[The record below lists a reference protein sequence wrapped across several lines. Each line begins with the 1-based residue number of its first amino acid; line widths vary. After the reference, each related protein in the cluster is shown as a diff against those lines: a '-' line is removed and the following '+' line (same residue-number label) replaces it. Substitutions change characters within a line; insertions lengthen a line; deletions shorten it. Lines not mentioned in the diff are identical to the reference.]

1 MKLQFKHNPAWRR
14 HVAVGDRR
22 RWFLWSIALKIEVRA
37 IPVWTFEIF
46 WKRLLLGFGVLLVVG
61 YLGAVTTLYLWLQRQ
76 PQNQVRWSDVAL
88 APVRWEDFRRA
99 RGDTSI
105 AQATVR
111 LEERDYVEAFHGL
124 RVGLARSPGNFRG
137 RILLARLYAAY
148 DPALALRTLEAGLPH
163 SASEPTFLRALF
175 GFYGQHQANA
185 RASTEADRL
194 LAADRTPPLPPL
206 ARSVLQALQ
215 ATLVLDTDPA
225 KAVERLAAV
234 PPSGDAEEDARIARL
249 RAAALVRLGRLD
261 EAQALLER
269 TRAVSAG
276 LDQCRAEAE
285 LAVARRDEAAVES
298 ALRRLRVVRDR
309 ETPQAYLVGFN
320 AWHQLRRLTL
330 RDLTEQEFY
339 RTFGAQDAALQLFAA
354 NAVNLG
360 LPEVVLRTQQVAQE
374 NGLSPFAFRVHLTEL
389 ALRRGEFDAAFQQ
402 LRDWERAVATLPPGQ
417 RAYPELIERLTRT
430 VVAGGENQVSGFLTH
445 LGAMRGRATPG
456 VYRLVLDVLERAG
469 QPAVAR
475 QALDFGLRL
484 YPQTD
489 FLLEAQTRLAGLTV
503 LPAGAPSDRAAP
515 PAVAATSEE
524 ALAAIDSALDA
535 QAYVAARDQVRAVR
549 TARPAWLA
557 EADAALGRREIR
569 LALATQDRSS
579 ARLVARTHLERHRS
593 DEEALA
599 VVRLAAAALAD
610 GRSEEA
616 RLLHDEVAA
625 ARGAGPAV
633 QEALAALGLRDDLA
647 TTAETAGA
655 ALAALD
661 QSLAAR
667 RADEALRLLDY
678 VRQKNMPWLAE
689 ARNDLAV
696 REVRVRLA
704 LRQRTLALAALKD
717 LTVRGGL
724 ARGAA
729 FRLVREM
736 IAAGE
741 TETAQLLARE
751 IVRLLPGDAA
761 AAKLLQEA
769 EAPRPGETSPGGG

>member
-185 RASTEADRL
+185 RASVEADRL

-249 RAAALVRLGRLD
+249 HSAALMRLGRLD
-261 EAQALLER
+261 EAQVLLER
-269 TRAVSAG
+269 TRTVSAG

-285 LAVARRDEAAVES
+285 LAVARGDESALES

-320 AWHQLRRLTL
+320 AWHQLRRHTL

-360 LPEVVLRTQQVAQE
+360 LPEVVLRSQQVAQA
-374 NGLSPFAFRVHLTEL
+374 NGLSTFAFRVHLTEL
-389 ALRRGEFDAAFQQ
+389 ALRRGDFDAAFRQ
-402 LRDWERAVATLPPGQ
+402 LRDWERAVKTLPPGQ

-430 VVAGGENQVSGFLTH
+430 VVAGGENQMSGLLAH
-445 LGAMRGRATPG
+445 LGAMRGRAGPG
-456 VYRLVLDVLERAG
+456 VYRLVLELFERAG
-469 QPAVAR
+469 QPAAAR
-475 QALDFGLRL
+475 QVLDIGLRF
-484 YPQTD
+484 YPHAD
-489 FLLEAQTRLAGLTV
+489 FLTTAQQRLAV
-503 LPAGAPSDRAAP
+503 LPLSTPIERSTP
-515 PAVAATSEE
+515 VAVSATSGE
-524 ALAAIDSALDA
+524 ALAAIDAALEA
-535 QAYVAARDQVRAVR
+535 QAYVAARDQLRAVR
-549 TARPAWLA
+549 AARPAWLA
-557 EADAALGRREIR
+557 EADAAVGRREIR
-569 LALATQDRSS
+569 LAIATQDRSS
-579 ARLVARTHLERHRS
+579 ARLVVRTHLERHRS

-599 VVRLAAAALAD
+599 VVEMASAALAAGRPEEARLIHNEAAAVRAASPAVRAALAALALPDDLAAAAESA
-610 GRSEEA
+610 EA
-616 RLLHDEVAA
+616 AME
-625 ARGAGPAV
+625 
-633 QEALAALGLRDDLA
+633 
-647 TTAETAGA
+647 
-655 ALAALD
+655 ALD

-667 RADEALRLLDY
+667 RADEVLRLLDY
-678 VRQKNMPWLAE
+678 VRQRNVPWLAE

-696 REVRVRLA
+696 REVRARLA
-704 LRQRTLALAALKD
+704 LRQRTLALAALRD

-729 FRLVREM
+729 FRLVRDLVAE
-736 IAAGE
+736 GE
-741 TETAQLLARE
+741 ADSAQVLARE
-751 IVRLLPGDAA
+751 IVRLLPGDPA

-769 EAPRPGETSPGGG
+769 EVPRPGETPPGGG